1 MKTRKRIKLFGD
13 YGILYLGSHEFLF
26 DSEDY
31 DLIRNRDWYRDK
43 DGYLV
48 NCYYFNGRRNFTRF
62 HRIIMNA
69 KPKQFVDHINRNRAD
84 NRKQN
89 LRVCNYNENNQ
100 NRGIYSTNKSGVPG
114 VYFDKERMKW
124 VATITHNRQRI
135 YIGRYKK
142 KQEAIAARRQKEL
155 DLYYAHSG

>member
-1 MKTRKRIKLFGD
+1 
-13 YGILYLGSHEFLF
+13 
-26 DSEDY
+26 
-31 DLIRNRDWYRDK
+31 
-43 DGYLV
+43 
-48 NCYYFNGRRNFTRF
+48 
-62 HRIIMNA
+62 MNA

-89 LRVCNYNENNQ
+89 LRVCDYNEN
-100 NRGIYSTNKSGVPG
+100 VPG

>member
-1 MKTRKRIKLFGD
+1 
-13 YGILYLGSHEFLF
+13 
-26 DSEDY
+26 
-31 DLIRNRDWYRDK
+31 
-43 DGYLV
+43 
-48 NCYYFNGRRNFTRF
+48 
-62 HRIIMNA
+62 MNA
-69 KPKQFVDHINRNRAD
+69 KPKQFVDHINRNR
-84 NRKQN
+84 
-89 LRVCNYNENNQ
+89 RVCDYNENNQ